1 MLFCRQSQSYSV
13 SCVRVA
19 LINKPVVLIHFHS
32 ETIWNCLFSFSFLVC
47 SSTENLLFQRNRK
60 KKTWPKHLQNYSFF
74 RCFGRKLYVRY
85 RQLKNNHVISMREKQ
100 FVFFSA
106 KISFILNC
114 WTLSLSEFE
123 KITTQSKLSAME
135 QKRGKK
141 GENEQM
147 LAVKMFMS

>member
-1 MLFCRQSQSYSV
+1 
-13 SCVRVA
+13 
-19 LINKPVVLIHFHS
+19 
-32 ETIWNCLFSFSFLVC
+32 
-47 SSTENLLFQRNRK
+47 
-60 KKTWPKHLQNYSFF
+60 
-74 RCFGRKLYVRY
+74 
-85 RQLKNNHVISMREKQ
+85 MREKQ